1 LLSDILFF
9 RTGTTG
15 SRSSRKSDSVIDV
28 EDNEVVL
35 RSKPSSG
42 RSLSTVSNGTTMNSE
57 ADTTSEREPTPVRRA
72 PRTKEEI
79 ELSNLKKKTRKR
91 TRRFEVDGVV
101 VTTTTN
107 KVHIPMDFFVTI
119 LRSCFFIILLSPLAI

>member
-1 LLSDILFF
+1 
-9 RTGTTG
+9 
-15 SRSSRKSDSVIDV
+15 
-28 EDNEVVL
+28 
-35 RSKPSSG
+35 
-42 RSLSTVSNGTTMNSE
+42 MNSE

-107 KVHIPMDFFVTI
+107 KVHIPMDFCVTI
-119 LRSCFFIILLSPLAI
+119 LRSCFFIILLSPLAM